1 MKTRALALT
10 TFLVLS
16 LPAQALAAA
25 GSGSSGYSGGGGGG
39 GGSYSGGSGGSYSGG
54 GGGGGEGSLGGFL
67 IFVAIVIGI
76 VVWAL
81 ITTALE
87 QRRIRRRDARVTTAS
102 AEAAQDDA
110 YLAADAVK
118 RDTATLFKE
127 IQRAWT
133 DNDRARLAT
142 MVGPDLMKE
151 WSLRLEDFERKGW
164 KNVVK
169 VLSEPEIK
177 YVGLVN
183 HEDDAEDRVV
193 VRVEAQLEDYVQM
206 KGGGRMNA
214 NGESDSTKT
223 LEEYWTLGRTQ
234 NGWMLLSIE
243 TDEEGKHHLKSD
255 IVATPWDDTQRLRDQ
270 SLVEGA
276 VADKVAEG
284 FTVAEVADLDFDGD
298 ARAAALDL
306 SLADARFG
314 PDVLEAAARRAV
326 AAWAEAVDGEDRQLE
341 AIAEPQAM
349 QELLHPGDP
358 SGRTRLVVRGPRIDA
373 VRITA
378 LDAGAQP
385 PAMTIE
391 LDVTGTRYVQNRDTA
406 AVVAGSDSAAASF
419 TERWTMTLSGPD
431 EQPWKLAGVAGAP
444 VA

>member
-10 TFLVLS
+10 TLIVVL

-39 GGSYSGGSGGSYSGG
+39 GGYSGG
-54 GGGGGEGSLGGFL
+54 GGSYGGGSGGEGSLGGFL
-67 IFVAIVIGI
+67 IFIAIVFGVI
-76 VVWAL
+76 VWAV

-87 QRRIRRRDARVTTAS
+87 QRRIRRRDARVSTAS

-118 RDTATLFKE
+118 RDAAALFKE

-133 DNDRARLAT
+133 NRERSTLARL
-142 MVGPDLMKE
+142 VGPQLMKE
-151 WSLRLEDFERKGW
+151 WSLRLDDFDKKGW
-164 KNVVK
+164 HNVVR
-169 VLSEPEIK
+169 VRTEPDVK
-177 YVGLVN
+177 YMGLVN
-183 HEDDAEDRVV
+183 REDDSEDRVV
-193 VRVEAQLEDYVQM
+193 VLMTATIDDYVEM

-223 LEEYWTLGRTQ
+223 LEEWWTLGRTQ

-243 TDEEGKHHLKSD
+243 AEEEGKHHLKSD

-326 AAWAEAVDGEDRQLE
+326 AAWAEAVDGEDRELE
-341 AIAEPQAM
+341 VVADARAI

-358 SGRTRLVVRGPRIDA
+358 SGRTRLVVRGPRIRA
-373 VRITA
+373 MRIAA

-391 LDVTGTRYVQNRDTA
+391 VDVTGTRYVQNRDTA
-406 AVVAGSDSAAASF
+406 AVVAGSDTTEASF

-431 EQPWKLAGVAGAP
+431 EQPWRLAGVAGAAP
-444 VA
+444 VG

>member
-1 MKTRALALT
+1 MKTRALALIT
-10 TFLVLS
+10 LLVLA
-16 LPAQALAAA
+16 LPSQVLAAA
-25 GSGSSGYSGGGGGG
+25 GSGSSGYGGGGGGGGG
-39 GGSYSGGSGGSYSGG
+39 GGSYGGGGSGGEGG
-54 GGGGGEGSLGGFL
+54 AGGFL
-67 IFVAIVIGI
+67 LFVLIVLGI
-76 VVWAL
+76 IVWAA
-81 ITTALE
+81 ITAKLE
-87 QRRIRRRDARVTTAS
+87 ERRIRRRDERVSTAA

-118 RDTATLFKE
+118 GDAATLFKE

-133 DNDRARLAT
+133 DRDRTRLAT
-142 MVGPDLMKE
+142 MVGPDLLKE
-151 WSLRLEDFERKGW
+151 WTLRLDDFDRKGW
-164 KNVVK
+164 HNVVK

-183 HEDDAEDRVV
+183 REDDTEDRVV
-193 VRVEAQLEDYVQM
+193 VRVEAQLEDYVNL

-223 LEEYWTLGRTQ
+223 LEEWWTLGRTQ
-234 NGWMLLSIE
+234 DGWMLLSIE
-243 TDEEGKHHLKSD
+243 AEEEGKHHLKSE

-284 FTVAEVADLDFDGD
+284 FTVAEIADLDFDGD

-306 SLADARFG
+306 SLADARFA

-326 AAWAEAVDGEDRQLE
+326 AAWAEAVDGEDRELE
-341 AIAEPQAM
+341 AVAEPAAIQ
-349 QELLHPGDP
+349 QLLHPGDQTA
-358 SGRTRLVVRGPRIDA
+358 RTRLVVRGPRIDA
-373 VRITA
+373 VRISA

-391 LDVTGTRYVQNRDTA
+391 VDATGTRYVQNRDTA
-406 AVVAGSDSAAASF
+406 AVVAGNDSTPAGF

-431 EQPWKLAGVAGAP
+431 DQPWRLAGIAAAP

>member
-10 TFLVLS
+10 TLLVVL
-16 LPAQALAAA
+16 LPAEALAAA

-39 GGSYSGGSGGSYSGG
+39 GGYSGG
-54 GGGGGEGSLGGFL
+54 GGSYGGGSGGEGSLGGFL
-67 IFVAIVIGI
+67 IFIAIVFAII
-76 VVWAL
+76 VWAV

-87 QRRIRRRDARVTTAS
+87 QRRIRRRDERVSTAS

-118 RDTATLFKE
+118 RDAATLFKE

-133 DNDRARLAT
+133 DRDRGRLAT
-142 MVGPDLMKE
+142 MVGPELMKE
-151 WSLRLEDFERKGW
+151 WSLRLDDFDKKGW
-164 KNVVK
+164 HNVVK
-169 VLSEPEIK
+169 VRTEPDVK
-177 YVGLVN
+177 YMGLVN
-183 HEDDAEDRVV
+183 REDDSEDRVV
-193 VRVEAQLEDYVQM
+193 VLMTATIDDYVEM

-223 LEEYWTLGRTQ
+223 LEEWWTLGRTQ

-243 TDEEGKHHLKSD
+243 AEEEGKHHLKAD

-326 AAWAEAVDGEDRQLE
+326 AAWAEAVDGEDRELE
-341 AIAEPQAM
+341 AVADARAI

-358 SGRTRLVVRGPRIDA
+358 SGRTRLVVRGPRIRA
-373 VRITA
+373 MRIAA

-391 LDVTGTRYVQNRDTA
+391 VDVTGTRYVQNRDTA
-406 AVVAGSDSAAASF
+406 AVVAGSDTAEASF

-431 EQPWKLAGVAGAP
+431 EQPWRLAGVAGAAP
-444 VA
+444 VG